1 MTDYFA
7 LLGEPRRPW
16 LEPAA
21 IREKFLARSGGLH
34 PDKIHAASDAE
45 KAAAAAAFAELNAA
59 QLCLA
64 DPKARLR
71 HLLELERGAKP
82 ADIQQIPSALAGLFI
97 EVSTAC
103 RNVDTLLAEKAAT
116 TSPLLLVGCFERSQ
130 AWIETLD
137 ALRLRLQ
144 EFDRQLADQLKA
156 LDAKWPAAE
165 AASHA
170 ALLAE
175 AEELYRLFGYFNRWN
190 RQLTERKLLLMT

>member
-7 LLGEPRRPW
+7 LLDEPRRPW
-16 LEPAA
+16 LEPAD
-21 IREKFLARSGGLH
+21 IRQKFLARSGGLH
-34 PDKIHAASDAE
+34 PDKIHAASDAD
-45 KAAAAAAFAELNAA
+45 KATAAAAFAELNAA

-71 HLLELERGAKP
+71 HLLELERGTKP
-82 ADIQQIPSALAGLFI
+82 ADIQQIPAALAGLFI

-103 RNVDTLLAEKAAT
+103 RSVDTLLAEKAAT
-116 TSPLLLVGCFERSQ
+116 TSPLLLVGCFERCQ
-130 AWIETLD
+130 AWLETLD
-137 ALRLRLQ
+137 ALQLRLQ

-156 LDAKWPAAE
+156 LDARWQAAD
-165 AASHA
+165 AAGHA
-170 ALLAE
+170 ARLAE